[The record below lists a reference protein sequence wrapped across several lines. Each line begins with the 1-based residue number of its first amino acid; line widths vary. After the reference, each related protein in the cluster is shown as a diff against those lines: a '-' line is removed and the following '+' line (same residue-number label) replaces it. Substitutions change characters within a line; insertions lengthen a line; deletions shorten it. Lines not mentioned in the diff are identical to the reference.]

1 MEQRKSEGRLVTLE
15 NVTAASNIVAG
26 AMVAMSG
33 TLVYTMSS
41 GTTGYNET
49 ATFYNFIGVL
59 DEAVSAGQSPI
70 TVWTEGV
77 FSFDLATAAVSGNL
91 YPGQP
96 VWCTDS
102 GTHGRE
108 VGTAGVDG
116 TMCVGSLVS
125 MATWGSTA
133 STPVQVKINTNIWTI
148 AAAAASITATAATAG
163 GFPATAAK

>member
-59 DEAVSAGQSPI
+59 DQAVSAGQCPI

-77 FSFDLATAAVSGNL
+77 FSFDLATASISGNL

-108 VGTAGVDG
+108 VGTAGVNG
-116 TMCVGSLVS
+116 AHCVGSLVG
-125 MATWGSTA
+125 MQTWGSTA
-133 STPVQVKINTNIWTI
+133 STPVQVKINTKIWSI
-148 AAAAASITATAATAG
+148 ASTAALTATSPTPG
-163 GFPATAAK
+163 GFPALAAK